1 MVQSGS
7 EFAVVAPV
15 DGKTHY
21 IVFCY
26 VTFLL
31 PEHEQRVKNIVLKA
45 AHITRI

>member
-1 MVQSGS
+1 VANDS

-15 DGKTHY
+15 DSKTHC

-26 VTFLL
+26 ATFLL
-31 PEHEQRVKNIVLKA
+31 PENEQRVKNIMLNA